1 MAQMLY
7 SCLFPVKRTSI
18 MYAAALSYAQ
28 LKSHMKVLESR
39 GLVVKVDD
47 LWVITS
53 KGREFLEAYRIVS
66 QFINQ

>member
-1 MAQMLY
+1 
-7 SCLFPVKRTSI
+7 